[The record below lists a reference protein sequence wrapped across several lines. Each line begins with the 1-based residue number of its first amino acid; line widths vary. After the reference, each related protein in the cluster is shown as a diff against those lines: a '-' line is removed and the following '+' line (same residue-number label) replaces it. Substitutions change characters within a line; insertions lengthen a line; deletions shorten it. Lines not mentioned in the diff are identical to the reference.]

1 MDVEEEEEKSDDH
14 KRRRRWMMRMMR
26 MMMRRRAAMRNGEGG
41 QRRVEEEEEEE
52 DDRQGE
58 TVSHLF
64 ARLHREEGCYLA
76 VKRVLFR
83 ASPKRISEQAG
94 QGTLPYRRGLST

>member
-1 MDVEEEEEKSDDH
+1 
-14 KRRRRWMMRMMR
+14 MRMMR
-26 MMMRRRAAMRNGEGG
+26 MMRRRRAAMRNGEGGGGGGGGGGG

>member
-1 MDVEEEEEKSDDH
+1 MW
-14 KRRRRWMMRMMR
+14 RRRRKK
-26 MMMRRRAAMRNGEGG
+26 ATTTKGGGGGG

>member
-1 MDVEEEEEKSDDH
+1 
-14 KRRRRWMMRMMR
+14 MMRMMR
-26 MMMRRRAAMRNGEGG
+26 MMRRRRAAMRNGEGGGGGGGGGGG

>member
-1 MDVEEEEEKSDDH
+1 
-14 KRRRRWMMRMMR
+14 MMRMMR
-26 MMMRRRAAMRNGEGG
+26 MMMRRRAAMRNGEGGGGGGGGGGG

>member
-1 MDVEEEEEKSDDH
+1 MM
-14 KRRRRWMMRMMR
+14 RMMRMMR
-26 MMMRRRAAMRNGEGG
+26 MMMRRRAAMRNGEGGGGGGGGGGG

>member
-1 MDVEEEEEKSDDH
+1 MM
-14 KRRRRWMMRMMR
+14 RMMRMMR
-26 MMMRRRAAMRNGEGG
+26 MMMRRRAAMRNGEGGGGGGGGG

>member
-1 MDVEEEEEKSDDH
+1 M
-14 KRRRRWMMRMMR
+14 RMMRMMR
-26 MMMRRRAAMRNGEGG
+26 MMRRRAAMRNGEGGGGGGGGGGG

>member
-1 MDVEEEEEKSDDH
+1 MWFVT
-14 KRRRRWMMRMMR
+14 
-26 MMMRRRAAMRNGEGG
+26 AGGGGGGGGGG

-94 QGTLPYRRGLST
+94 QATLPYRRGLST

>member
-1 MDVEEEEEKSDDH
+1 M
-14 KRRRRWMMRMMR
+14 RMMRMMR
-26 MMMRRRAAMRNGEGG
+26 MMRRAAMRNGEGGGGGGGGGGG

>member
-1 MDVEEEEEKSDDH
+1 
-14 KRRRRWMMRMMR
+14 MRMMR
-26 MMMRRRAAMRNGEGG
+26 MMMRRRAAMRNGEGGGGGGGGGGG

>member
-1 MDVEEEEEKSDDH
+1 M
-14 KRRRRWMMRMMR
+14 RMMRMMR
-26 MMMRRRAAMRNGEGG
+26 MMMRRRAAMRNGEGGGGGGGGGGG